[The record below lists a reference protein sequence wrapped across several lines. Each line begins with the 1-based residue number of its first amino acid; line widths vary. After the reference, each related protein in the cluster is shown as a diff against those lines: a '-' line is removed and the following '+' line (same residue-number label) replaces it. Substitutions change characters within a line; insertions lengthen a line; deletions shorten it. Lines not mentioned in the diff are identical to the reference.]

1 MALVGF
7 LEVRRN
13 KNLFIMIVSLIVA
26 ISMFSWYGIT
36 NRMTEIQHNELEE
49 SKLNQIL
56 AYANT
61 SAMTQSILPFLNGTI
76 QPNITVVQ
84 NPANVTIVV
93 PTDDVGK
100 IGSSLVLNDSL

>member
-1 MALVGF
+1 
-7 LEVRRN
+7 
-13 KNLFIMIVSLIVA
+13 MIVSLIVA

-36 NRMTEIQHNELEE
+36 DKMSEIEQEE
-49 SKLNQIL
+49 IEQSKLNQIL

-61 SAMTQSILPFLNGTI
+61 SSMTQSILPFLNGTI

-100 IGSSLVLNDSL
+100 IGSALILNDSL